1 MGKHNKSAHK
11 EYLKRRRKKLKRKR
25 AEEVSEEVN
34 KDDEIS
40 TSTDHDSSSGQDS
53 SECEAGTCS
62 DFFEGCYLDPNDLE
76 VMRCYRYPHPSN
88 DPLLVGFYR
97 FQENKRKLL
106 NLLRNPLGNQWFG

>member
-1 MGKHNKSAHK
+1 MGKHNKTARQ
-11 EYLKRRRKKLKRKR
+11 EYLKRRRKRLKRKR

-53 SECEAGTCS
+53 SESEAGG
-62 DFFEGCYLDPNDLE
+62 DIFHGCYLDPKDLE
-76 VMRCYRYPHPSN
+76 EMKRYRYPHPSN
-88 DPLLVGFYR
+88 DRLLVGFYR

>member
-1 MGKHNKSAHK
+1 MGKHNKSARK
-11 EYLKRRRKKLKRKR
+11 EYLKRRRRRLKRKR

-40 TSTDHDSSSGQDS
+40 TSTEIDSSSVQDS
-53 SECEAGTCS
+53 SECEAGS
-62 DFFEGCYLDPNDLE
+62 DFFQGCYLDPNDLE
-76 VMRCYRYPHPSN
+76 VTRRCRYPHPSN

-106 NLLRNPLGNQWFG
+106 NLLRNPLGNQ